1 VRCGMGKKTYD
12 PLILELDCASIVAS
26 LAVQQEERYLNTYIL
41 KEIQACSFYS
51 QSCCSREYN
60 RVAYEL
66 AELAKR
72 TVHCAV
78 WRENAPSCVT
88 DYSNLIVVPCV
99 INIITLFSQ
108 KKKLHHTRGR
118 TVGRAGPRRADV
130 QGRAGAGGARGG
142 SASILFLRCSC
153 WWRGYDGLV

>member
-88 DYSNLIVVPCV
+88 ELLKSD
-99 INIITLFSQ
+99 
-108 KKKLHHTRGR
+108 
-118 TVGRAGPRRADV
+118 
-130 QGRAGAGGARGG
+130 
-142 SASILFLRCSC
+142 CSSLC
-153 WWRGYDGLV
+153 D